1 MIHHSPGTLSTQPEL
16 ADARAEGPSGELVG
30 AAGALADAARAL
42 APSCTTA
49 VAVEVG
55 SRWQLL
61 AQAGNVD
68 VASDWRGTLAA
79 SSGGGDGP
87 RQGDGYAVAVIPVS
101 GFRALLILVAE
112 SDSRIGA
119 RVLDSVGGLLS
130 QGAQRLETA
139 RAAQQRDRASRRMEI
154 LSRRHSE
161 VRPSRVTD
169 QLESAIA
176 ALWPHAVVSF
186 YDLATGRDAP
196 SSIRRLA
203 QAAYDLDNPVFDDAP
218 AARRLLPPG
227 LTHRFAIP
235 FRVRRGALIVEIP
248 ANGEAMDNESVA
260 VAHALARTAELRD
273 RERSLTTEIRA
284 LRREDPETGCAPGD
298 VLTVHLEQ
306 ALRDNTQGEVALVLI
321 EIDPESAE
329 HELERAAV
337 IGEALADAVRRERA
351 IVFRVQPWR
360 FAVVLT
366 GTGSREAF
374 LIAQRLRLAV
384 RHAGAG
390 SAGSTASIGIALA
403 PLNGAEA
410 SELIDAAEQ
419 AMHTTEAISRD
430 AFVATSRGR
439 RATAA
444 SDVFGRVDALRTLKR
459 LADENFHGGR
469 AHADAVAE
477 RAVRIAGAMHLDV
490 AVVQA
495 VQLASELAEVG
506 SLLIRDGALHP
517 SLPSG
522 VLGLDS
528 VAATLSERLLS
539 ACGFAGAAEIV
550 ASVDERYDGG
560 GTPRGFAGNAI
571 PVGARILAVAR
582 DIETTLEG
590 RPLDASA
597 LQTACTRL
605 EAHSSRAFDP
615 YVVQVAIRTAEPQRA
630 GRVPL
635 SE

>member
-1 MIHHSPGTLSTQPEL
+1 M
-16 ADARAEGPSGELVG
+16 
-30 AAGALADAARAL
+30 
-42 APSCTTA
+42 
-49 VAVEVG
+49 
-55 SRWQLL
+55 
-61 AQAGNVD
+61 
-68 VASDWRGTLAA
+68 
-79 SSGGGDGP
+79 
-87 RQGDGYAVAVIPVS
+87 
-101 GFRALLILVAE
+101 LVAE
-112 SDSRIGA
+112 SDAGVGS
-119 RVLDSVGGLLS
+119 RVLDSVSGLLAES
-130 QGAQRLETA
+130 AQRLEAA
-139 RAAQQRDRASRRMEI
+139 RGAQQRDRASRRMET
-154 LSRRHSE
+154 LSRRHTE

-176 ALWPHAVVSF
+176 ALWPHAVVRF
-186 YDLATGRDAP
+186 YDLALGRDAP
-196 SSIRRLA
+196 SSTRRLA
-203 QAAYDLDNPVFDDAP
+203 QTAYDLDNPVFDDAP
-218 AARRLLPPG
+218 GARRLLPPG
-227 LTHRFAIP
+227 LTYRFAIP
-235 FRVRRGALIVEIP
+235 FRARRGALIVEVR
-248 ANGEAMDNESVA
+248 ANGEAIDNESVA
-260 VAHALARTAELRD
+260 VAHALARAAELRD
-273 RERSLTTEIRA
+273 RERALTTEIRT

-306 ALRDNTQGEVALVLI
+306 ALRDNAHGDVALVFV

-360 FAVVLT
+360 FAVVLS

-374 LIAQRLRLAV
+374 LIAQRMRLAV
-384 RHAGAG
+384 RHAGADSVG
-390 SAGSTASIGIALA
+390 CTASIGIALA
-403 PLNGAEA
+403 PVNGEEA

-419 AMHTTEAISRD
+419 AMHATAAISRD
-430 AFVATSRGR
+430 ASMATSRGR
-439 RATAA
+439 RATEP
-444 SDVFGRVDALRTLKR
+444 SDVFGRVYALRTLKR
-459 LADENFHGGR
+459 LADQNFHGGR
-469 AHADAVAE
+469 AHSDAVAE

-490 AVVQA
+490 AVVQTI
-495 VQLASELAEVG
+495 QLASELAEVG

-528 VAATLSERLLS
+528 VAATLSERLLR
-539 ACGFAGAAEIV
+539 ACGFAEAAEIV
-550 ASVDERYDGG
+550 ASVDERYDGS

-590 RPLDASA
+590 RPLDAGA

>member
-1 MIHHSPGTLSTQPEL
+1 MIHQRPRTLGTEHEL
-16 ADARAEGPSGELVG
+16 GDPRPDEPNGDLARV
-30 AAGALADAARAL
+30 AGDLADAARAL

-61 AQAGNVD
+61 AQSGGVD

-79 SSGGGDGP
+79 SSGGGEGP
-87 RQGDGYAVAVIPVS
+87 RHGDGYAVAVIPVRS
-101 GFRALLILVAE
+101 FRALLMLVAE
-112 SDSRIGA
+112 SDSGVGA
-119 RVLDSVGGLLS
+119 RALDSVGGLLS
-130 QGAQRLETA
+130 ASAQRLEAA
-139 RAAQQRDRASRRMEI
+139 RAAQQRDRAARRMES
-154 LSRRHSE
+154 LSRKHGE

-169 QLESAIA
+169 QLESAVA
-176 ALWPHAVVSF
+176 ALWPDAVVRF
-186 YDLATGRDAP
+186 YDLGAGKDSP
-196 SSIRRLA
+196 SSTRRLA

-218 AARRLLPPG
+218 AARRLLPPD
-227 LTHRFAIP
+227 LTYRFAIP
-235 FRVRRGALIVEIP
+235 FRARRGALIVEVP
-248 ANGEAMDNESVA
+248 ANGEAIDSESVA
-260 VAHALARTAELRD
+260 VAHAVARAAELRD
-273 RERSLTTEIRA
+273 REHSLTTEIRT
-284 LRREDPETGCAPGD
+284 LRREDPETGCASGD

-306 ALRDNTQGEVALVLI
+306 ALREHAHGDVALVLV
-321 EIDPESAE
+321 ELDPESAD

-351 IVFRVQPWR
+351 VVFRVLPWR

-366 GTGSREAF
+366 GTGSREAY

-384 RHAGAG
+384 RHAGADSVG
-390 SAGSTASIGIALA
+390 CRASIGIALA
-403 PLNGAEA
+403 PVNGAEA

-419 AMHTTEAISRD
+419 AVHTTAAISRD
-430 AFVATSRGR
+430 ASVATTRGR
-439 RATAA
+439 RATEA
-444 SDVFGRVDALRTLKR
+444 SDVFGRVDALRTLKG
-459 LADENFHGGR
+459 LADENLHGGR
-469 AHADAVAE
+469 AHSDAVAE
-477 RAVRIAGAMHLDV
+477 RALRIAVAMHLDV

-495 VQLASELAEVG
+495 IQLASELAEIG

-528 VAATLSERLLS
+528 VAAALSERLLR
-539 ACGFAGAAEIV
+539 ACGFTDAAEIV
-550 ASVDERYDGG
+550 ASVDERYDGT

-571 PVGARILAVAR
+571 PVGARVLAVAR

-597 LQTACTRL
+597 LQTACSRL

-615 YVVQVAIRTAEPQRA
+615 YVVQVAIRTAESHGA

>member
-1 MIHHSPGTLSTQPEL
+1 MIHQRQRTLSTESGL
-16 ADARAEGPSGELVG
+16 DDARFDEPSGDLVHVAGDLVG
-30 AAGALADAARAL
+30 AARAL
-42 APSCTTA
+42 VPSCTTA
-49 VAVEVG
+49 VAVEIG

-61 AQAGNVD
+61 AQSGAVD

-87 RQGDGYAVAVIPVS
+87 RQGDGYAVAAIPVAS
-101 GFRALLILVAE
+101 FRALLLFLAE
-112 SDSRIGA
+112 SDSGVGA
-119 RVLDSVGGLLS
+119 RMLEIVSGLLPGS
-130 QGAQRLETA
+130 AARLEAA
-139 RAAQQRDRASRRMEI
+139 RGAQQRDRAARRIES
-154 LSRRHSE
+154 LSRRHTE

-169 QLESAIA
+169 QLETVLAG
-176 ALWPHAVVSF
+176 LWPNAVVSF
-186 YDLATGRDAP
+186 YDLGGGRDAP
-196 SSIRRLA
+196 SSARRLA

-218 AARRLLPPG
+218 AARRLLPPD

-235 FRVRRGALIVEIP
+235 FRARRGALIVEVQ
-248 ANGEAMDNESVA
+248 ANGEAIDDESVA
-260 VAHALARTAELRD
+260 VAHAVVRAAELRD
-273 RERSLTTEIRA
+273 RERSLTTEIRT

-306 ALRDNTQGEVALVLI
+306 ALRDNAHGDVALVLV
-321 EIDPESAE
+321 EIDRESAG

-366 GTGSREAF
+366 GTGSRGAF

-384 RHAGAG
+384 RHAGAD
-390 SAGSTASIGIALA
+390 SVDCTASIGIALA
-403 PLNGAEA
+403 PVNGAEA

-419 AMHTTEAISRD
+419 AMQTTAAISRD
-430 AFVATSRGR
+430 ATVATARGR

-444 SDVFGRVDALRTLKR
+444 CDVFGRVDALRTLKR
-459 LADENFHGGR
+459 LADENLHGGR

-477 RAVRIAGAMHLDV
+477 RATRIAVAMHLDV

-495 VQLASELAEVG
+495 IQLASELAEVG
-506 SLLIRDGALHP
+506 SLLIRDGAL
-517 SLPSG
+517 
-522 VLGLDS
+522 DS
-528 VAATLSERLLS
+528 VAAALSERLLR
-539 ACGFAGAAEIV
+539 ACGFGDAADIA
-550 ASVDERYDGG
+550 ASIDERYDGT

-571 PVGARILAVAR
+571 PIGARILAVAR

-590 RPLDASA
+590 RPLDARA

-605 EAHSSRAFDP
+605 QAHSSRAFDP
-615 YVVQVAIRTAEPQRA
+615 YVVQVAIRTAAAPQA